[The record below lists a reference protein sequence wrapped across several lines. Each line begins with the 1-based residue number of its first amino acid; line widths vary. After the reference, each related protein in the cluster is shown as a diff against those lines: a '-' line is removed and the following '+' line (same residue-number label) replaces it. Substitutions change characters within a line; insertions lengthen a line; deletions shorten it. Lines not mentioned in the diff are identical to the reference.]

1 MFQFFEYLKKKK
13 IFAYFNKNLE
23 LLPQIF
29 TNPEMSYQGF
39 SLYEGNA
46 TPTLYSLLSTLYS
59 LLSTLYSLISTLY
72 SLLSTLYSILATLY
86 SLLSTLYSII

>member
-46 TPTLYSLLSTLYS
+46 TPTLYSLLSNL
-59 LLSTLYSLISTLY
+59 
-72 SLLSTLYSILATLY
+72 
-86 SLLSTLYSII
+86 